1 MGLETFFEISFDSSP
16 PFPYARVYM
25 NIFIGLVCIAVGV
38 AVIVGSY
45 WLEHSILHFS
55 LAEKYLGPGNGTLG
69 YKLVG
74 LGLIGFGVA
83 IAFGILDLGGDT
95 LGNSAT
101 PEQTTPTSNP
111 SPPTPTPSSGGNF
124 AQ

>member
-1 MGLETFFEISFDSSP
+1 
-16 PFPYARVYM
+16 M
-25 NIFIGLVCIAVGV
+25 NIFIGLVCVGVGV

-45 WLEHSILHFS
+45 WLEHSILHFG
-55 LAEKYLGPGNGTLG
+55 LAEKYLGPGGGTLG

-83 IAFGILDLGGDT
+83 IGFGILDLSGSE
-95 LGNSAT
+95 LGNTA
-101 PEQTTPTSNP
+101 N
-111 SPPTPTPSSGGNF
+111 SPQTPTPDPSTSPAPVPSGGGTF